1 MALRLS
7 GMAAKNFALFVYA
20 VLKDQKKTHGKTRLV
35 RMLREQRPFKFFN
48 IPTEHMRQFVT
59 EAKTH
64 GLLYVP
70 IRNKQKADRIEV
82 VVFADD
88 ASKVQRIF
96 DNLGLD
102 VVKAQAGEATIEKAP
117 EHAKPVP
124 AASAPGKTETVQTE
138 LGEVEFETGGFEADF
153 NIGPVQQGIAENFT
167 SGREKESNPPAA
179 EKSPSEPSLPS
190 KNSSP
195 GLTNREQPEQKPSVK
210 KELQEI
216 KQEQVKKK
224 EEKAKQQDRQHPTP
238 GHSRKKKK
246 KQKGR

>member
-1 MALRLS
+1 M
-7 GMAAKNFALFVYA
+7 
-20 VLKDQKKTHGKTRLV
+20 
-35 RMLREQRPFKFFN
+35 
-48 IPTEHMRQFVT
+48 
-59 EAKTH
+59 
-64 GLLYVP
+64 P
-70 IRNKQKADRIEV
+70 IRNTQKGDHIEL

-88 ASKVQRIF
+88 ATKIQRIY

-102 VVKAQAGEATIEKAP
+102 YVKAEAGEATLEKAA
-117 EHAKPVP
+117 EQEQQAP
-124 AASAPGKTETVQTE
+124 AASAPSRTETVQME
-138 LGEVEFETGGFEADF
+138 NGAVEFEVGGAEDDF
-153 NIGPVQQGIAENFT
+153 NIGSAGQGEAGNFT
-167 SGREKESNPPAA
+167 IG
-179 EKSPSEPSLPS
+179 

-195 GLTNREQPEQKPSVK
+195 GLTSRDDQPEQKPSVK

>member
-1 MALRLS
+1 
-7 GMAAKNFALFVYA
+7 
-20 VLKDQKKTHGKTRLV
+20 
-35 RMLREQRPFKFFN
+35 ML
-48 IPTEHMRQFVT
+48 I
-59 EAKTH
+59 
-64 GLLYVP
+64 Y
-70 IRNKQKADRIEV
+70 
-82 VVFADD
+82 
-88 ASKVQRIF
+88 

-102 VVKAQAGEATIEKAP
+102 YVKAEAGEATVEKAV
-117 EHAKPVP
+117 EQEKQAP
-124 AASAPGKTETVQTE
+124 AASQPGKKETVQTE
-138 LGEVEFETGGFEADF
+138 QGAVEFEVGGFEDDF
-153 NIGPVQQGIAENFT
+153 NISPAGQGEAGNFT
-167 SGREKESNPPAA
+167 IGREKESKPPAA

>member
-1 MALRLS
+1 M
-7 GMAAKNFALFVYA
+7 
-20 VLKDQKKTHGKTRLV
+20 
-35 RMLREQRPFKFFN
+35 
-48 IPTEHMRQFVT
+48 
-59 EAKTH
+59 
-64 GLLYVP
+64 
-70 IRNKQKADRIEV
+70 
-82 VVFADD
+82 
-88 ASKVQRIF
+88 
-96 DNLGLD
+96 
-102 VVKAQAGEATIEKAP
+102 
-117 EHAKPVP
+117 
-124 AASAPGKTETVQTE
+124 
-138 LGEVEFETGGFEADF
+138 
-153 NIGPVQQGIAENFT
+153 
-167 SGREKESNPPAA
+167 